1 MEEAIF
7 SKLKKKSRKENCNRI
22 PNFRIIVSRRNF
34 LNNKNVVVTGGMG
47 FIGSHLAER
56 LLEDNEVTIID
67 NESTGKIENIR
78 HLLDHK
84 NLTVIKDSIVDL
96 DLTEIFKDKDYVFH
110 LAAIPSV
117 PRSVKDP
124 FNSNNS
130 NVTGTLNVLIAARDA
145 GVKKVVF
152 SSSSSVYG
160 DTPTLPKRE
169 DMPINPMSPYA
180 ITKATGEM
188 YCKVFQDLYNLPTVS
203 LRYFNVFGPRQ
214 DPNSQYAAVI
224 PKFITAILNDESPVI
239 YGDGEQ
245 SRDFTF
251 VKNVVDANI
260 LSCESKKTGVFN
272 IACGRRITINQLAD
286 YINEILGKEIKPVHA
301 EPRPGDIKHS
311 LADIS
316 RAKEFGYN
324 PEDNFKDELEKV
336 VQWFTK

>member
-1 MEEAIF
+1 M
-7 SKLKKKSRKENCNRI
+7 K
-22 PNFRIIVSRRNF
+22 
-34 LNNKNVVVTGGMG
+34 NKNVIVTGGMG
-47 FIGSHLAER
+47 FIGSHLTER
-56 LLEDNEVTIID
+56 LLEDNKVTVID

-84 NLTVIKDSIVDL
+84 NLTVIKGSIVDL
-96 DLTEIFKDKDYVFH
+96 NLTEIFKGKDYVFH

-124 FNSNNS
+124 FSSNEANI
-130 NVTGTLNVLIAARDA
+130 TGTLRVLIAAKDA
-145 GVKKVVF
+145 GIKKVVF

-169 DMPINPMSPYA
+169 DMPVNPMSPYA

-188 YCKVFQDLYNLPTVS
+188 YCKIFEEIYRLPTVS

-214 DPNSQYAAVI
+214 NPNSQYAAVI
-224 PKFITAILNDESPVI
+224 PKFITAIENDENPVV

-251 VKNVVDANI
+251 VKHVVNANI
-260 LSCESKKTGVFN
+260 LSCESEKTGIFN
-272 IACGRRITINQLAD
+272 IACQRRITINQLVEC
-286 YINEILGKEIKPVHA
+286 INNILGKKVKSTYLG
-301 EPRPGDIKHS
+301 PRPGDIKHS

-316 RAKEFGYN
+316 KAKSIGYDPKNEFKKELTETIAWFENRDVCDRNGI
-324 PEDNFKDELEKV
+324 DENSNRL
-336 VQWFTK
+336 

>member
-1 MEEAIF
+1 M
-7 SKLKKKSRKENCNRI
+7 KT
-22 PNFRIIVSRRNF
+22 
-34 LNNKNVVVTGGMG
+34 KNVVVTGGMG
-47 FIGSHLAER
+47 FIGSHLTER
-56 LLEDNEVTIID
+56 LLEDNEVTVID
-67 NESTGKIENIR
+67 NESTGNIENIR
-78 HLLDHK
+78 HLLDHE
-84 NLTVIKDSIVDL
+84 NLTVIKGSIVDL
-96 DLTEIFKDKDYVFH
+96 NLTEIFKDKDYVFH

-124 FNSNNS
+124 FSSNNS
-130 NVTGTLNVLIAARDA
+130 NITGTLNVLTAAKDA
-145 GVKKVVF
+145 GIKKLIF

-188 YCKVFQDLYNLPTVS
+188 YCRVFQDLYDLPTVS

-224 PKFITAILNDESPVI
+224 PKFITAILNDKSPVI

-251 VKNVVDANI
+251 VKKVVDANI

-272 IACGRRITINQLAD
+272 IACGRRITINQLVD
-286 YINEILGKEIKPVHA
+286 YVNEILGKKIKSIHA

-316 RAKEFGYN
+316 KAKEFGYN
-324 PEDNFKDELEKV
+324 PIGNFRDELKTVAE
-336 VQWFTK
+336 WFLN

>member
-1 MEEAIF
+1 
-7 SKLKKKSRKENCNRI
+7 LKT
-22 PNFRIIVSRRNF
+22 
-34 LNNKNVVVTGGMG
+34 KNVVVTGGMG
-47 FIGSHLAER
+47 FIGSHLAEK

-84 NLTVIKDSIVDL
+84 NLTVIKGSIVDL
-96 DLTEIFKDKDYVFH
+96 NLTEIFKDKDYVFH

-124 FNSNNS
+124 FSSNNS
-130 NVTGTLNVLIAARDA
+130 NVTGTLDVLIAAKDA
-145 GVKKVVF
+145 GIKKVIF

-188 YCKVFQDLYNLPTVS
+188 YCGVFQDLYGLPTVS

-260 LSCESKKTGVFN
+260 LSCESKKTGIFN

-286 YINEILGKEIKPVHA
+286 YINEILGKEIKSIHA

-316 RAKEFGYN
+316 KAKEFGYN
-324 PEDNFKDELEKV
+324 PIDDFKNELKTVAE
-336 VQWFTK
+336 WFLN

>member
-1 MEEAIF
+1 M
-7 SKLKKKSRKENCNRI
+7 KNKKVI
-22 PNFRIIVSRRNF
+22 
-34 LNNKNVVVTGGMG
+34 VTGGMG
-47 FIGSHLAER
+47 FIGSHLTEK

-67 NESTGKIENIR
+67 NESTGKIENIK

-84 NLTVIKDSIVDL
+84 NLTVVKGSIVDL
-96 DLTEIFKDKDYVFH
+96 NLTEIFKKKDYVFH

-130 NVTGTLNVLIAARDA
+130 NVTGTLNVLIAAKDA
-145 GVKKVVF
+145 GIKKVIF

-160 DTPTLPKRE
+160 DTPTLPKKE

-188 YCKVFQDLYNLPTVS
+188 YCRVFEDLYGLPTVS

-224 PKFITAILNDESPVI
+224 PKFITAILNDENPVI

-251 VKNVVDANI
+251 VKNVIDANI
-260 LSCESKKTGVFN
+260 LSCESDKTGVFN
-272 IACGRRITINQLAD
+272 IACGRRIMINQLVD
-286 YINEILGKEIKPVHA
+286 YINEILGKEIKSVYA
-301 EPRPGDIKHS
+301 DPRSGDIKHS

-316 RAKEFGYN
+316 TARDFGYN
-324 PEDNFKDELEKV
+324 PKSDFKEELSKTIV
-336 VQWFTK
+336 WFKNGSA

>member
-1 MEEAIF
+1 
-7 SKLKKKSRKENCNRI
+7 LKT
-22 PNFRIIVSRRNF
+22 
-34 LNNKNVVVTGGMG
+34 KNVVVTGGMG
-47 FIGSHLAER
+47 FIGSHLTER
-56 LLEDNEVTIID
+56 LLENNKVTVID

-78 HLLDHK
+78 HLLGHK
-84 NLTVIKDSIVDL
+84 NLTVIKGSIVDL
-96 DLTEIFKDKDYVFH
+96 NLTEIFKDKDYVFH

-124 FNSNNS
+124 FSSNNS
-130 NVTGTLNVLIAARDA
+130 NVTGTLNVLIAAKDA
-145 GVKKVVF
+145 GIKKVIF

-188 YCKVFQDLYNLPTVS
+188 YCRVFQDLYGLPTVS

-214 DPNSQYAAVI
+214 DPNSQYSAVI

-272 IACGRRITINQLAD
+272 IACGRRITINQLVD
-286 YINEILGKEIKPVHA
+286 YINEIAGKDIKAKHTNL
-301 EPRPGDIKHS
+301 RLGDIKHS
-311 LADIS
+311 LADVS
-316 RAKEFGYN
+316 KAKEFGYN
-324 PEDNFKDELEKV
+324 PIDNFKDELEKV

>member
-1 MEEAIF
+1 M
-7 SKLKKKSRKENCNRI
+7 K
-22 PNFRIIVSRRNF
+22 
-34 LNNKNVVVTGGMG
+34 NKNVVVTGGMG
-47 FIGSHLAER
+47 FIGSHLTER
-56 LLEDNEVTIID
+56 LLEENEVTVID
-67 NESTGKIENIR
+67 NESTGKIDNIS

-84 NLTVIKDSIVDL
+84 NLTVIKGSIVDL
-96 DLTEIFKDKDYVFH
+96 NLTEIFKGKDYVFH

-124 FNSNNS
+124 FSSNNS
-130 NVTGTLNVLIAARDA
+130 NVTGTLNVLITAKDA
-145 GVKKVVF
+145 GIKKVIF

-188 YCKVFQDLYNLPTVS
+188 YCKVFQELYGLPTVC

-224 PKFITAILNDESPVI
+224 PKFITAIHNDENPVI
-239 YGDGEQ
+239 FGDGEQ

-260 LSCESKKTGVFN
+260 LSCESDKTGIFN
-272 IACGRRITINQLAD
+272 IACGRRITINQLVD
-286 YINEILGKEIKPVHA
+286 YINEILGKEIKSVYA
-301 EPRPGDIKHS
+301 DPRPGDIKHS

-316 RAKEFGYN
+316 RARGFGYN
-324 PEDNFKDELEKV
+324 PKDEFKEELDKTIE
-336 VQWFTK
+336 WFKNNSA